1 MQESSDVIRTKGGR
15 RNRKTDQTGKVIL
28 DLEGKPDI
36 NKMLEQWT
44 LGAVQNISGKA
55 VTQFIA
61 DFLNTFSP
69 ELRDSMEIE
78 TKSLYDVETYKRFRK
93 KMLLNLAVAYHNGA
107 VAQKN
112 GENIDV
118 SQMMRDAIKTTEK
131 AEGW

>member
-1 MQESSDVIRTKGGR
+1 MSSGQKAAAGIEKRIKR
-15 RNRKTDQTGKVIL
+15 GKVIL